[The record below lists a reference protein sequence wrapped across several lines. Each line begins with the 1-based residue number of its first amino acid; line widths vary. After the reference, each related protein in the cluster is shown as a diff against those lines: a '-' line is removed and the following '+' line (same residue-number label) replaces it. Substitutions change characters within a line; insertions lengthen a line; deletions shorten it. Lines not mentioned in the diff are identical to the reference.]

1 MSSEYEFRNVLTKWR
16 SRFDNDFS
24 KKCNWENEKINIVES
39 DNELVKKH
47 VKKFNE
53 DNIDINIII
62 NYLEKN
68 NSDIFYNLMFKNQV
82 LIVISNNLELIYGLF
97 NKLKEKY
104 STKKI
109 LDDLLICAVDDE
121 HIFNFRDFFSIGS
134 SKMKVISNK
143 NIDLSEYKN
152 YNIVSEE
159 EMYHN
164 NYYIH
169 HCNSTM
175 KYKLENPEFIGNGF
189 YIGRIN
195 QNQKMESKLVE
206 DPVVELRKKEKRI
219 ELGIDKYWDKICFKQ
234 YPLIKFKNLDKLKT
248 KSEGIVCIKS
258 DGSEIMVKGNLSD
271 IISTENVKD
280 FETIFKIY
288 EKNVFYFLENKK
300 ECKVKKKIL
309 IENNGNIK
317 YIKKN
322 LITKLDEDNHELVKN
337 IKKYLC
343 SLE

>member
-1 MSSEYEFRNVLTKWR
+1 MSSEYEFKNVLTKWK
-16 SRFDNDFS
+16 SRYNNDFS

-39 DNELVKKH
+39 DSELVKNH
-47 VKKFNE
+47 ISKFNE
-53 DNIDINIII
+53 DNINVDDII

-68 NSDIFYNLMFKNQV
+68 NSDMFNNLMFKNQV
-82 LIVISNNLELIYGLF
+82 LIVVSDNLELIYGLY
-97 NKLKEKY
+97 NKLKVKY
-104 STKKI
+104 SAKKI
-109 LDDLLICAVDDE
+109 LDDLLVCAVDDE

-164 NYYIH
+164 SYYIH

-175 KYKLENPEFIGNGF
+175 NYKLENPEFIGNGF
-189 YIGRIN
+189 YIGKIN
-195 QNQKMESKLVE
+195 KNQKMESKLVE
-206 DPVVELRKKEKRI
+206 DPEIELRKKEKRI
-219 ELGIDKYWDKICFKQ
+219 ELGLDKYWNKIGFKQ
-234 YPLIKFKNLDKLKT
+234 YPSVKFKNLDKLKT
-248 KSEGIVCIKS
+248 KSEGITCIKK
-258 DGSEIMVKGNLSD
+258 DGGEIMVKGNLSD

-288 EKNVFYFLENKK
+288 EKNVFYFFENKK
-300 ECKVKKKIL
+300 ECKIKKKIL
-309 IENNGNIK
+309 IENDEGIK

-322 LITKLDEDNHELVKN
+322 LITKLDEDNPDLIKN
-337 IKKYLC
+337 VKKYLC
-343 SLE
+343 NV